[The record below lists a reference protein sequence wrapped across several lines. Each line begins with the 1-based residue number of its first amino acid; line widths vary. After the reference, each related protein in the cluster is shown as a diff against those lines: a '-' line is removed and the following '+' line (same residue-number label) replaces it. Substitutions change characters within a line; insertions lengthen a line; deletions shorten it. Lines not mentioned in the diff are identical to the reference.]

1 MRSPPS
7 SPIAYAGTPW
17 TLQCLPSHDACNDG
31 GAIRGT
37 CLRRS
42 RVGKGLHCLRRLRS
56 MVPVSTQPPWTSSAR
71 LRPQASAR
79 SLRPHALQEG
89 SKGVRG
95 SRGDLN
101 LMPPSPQQGTD
112 RSPRARQPSGRAR
125 PSRHRCTLLPA
136 APPLVRMAGA
146 ATPWSSSPTAVSLPW
161 RALLH
166 PKEASG
172 TRRIWEEFKKEEE
185 LPVNGELLW
194 DNGTPF
200 PEPCI
205 DRLAPHI
212 GKYEAL
218 AWLCRGLGFF
228 AALGVA
234 AAVNDKASKIPY
246 VSVHC

>member
-101 LMPPSPQQGTD
+101 LMPPSPQQVRY
-112 RSPRARQPSGRAR
+112 RSFSP
-125 PSRHRCTLLPA
+125 CPA
-136 APPLVRMAGA
+136 TEWKSAALSASMHAPPCCPPVGSDGRCSHAMVEFAHRSES
-146 ATPWSSSPTAVSLPW
+146 PMESSASSQRGRTLCSLCFPFLFLVSL
-161 RALLH
+161 
-166 PKEASG
+166 S
-172 TRRIWEEFKKEEE
+172 
-185 LPVNGELLW
+185 
-194 DNGTPF
+194 
-200 PEPCI
+200 
-205 DRLAPHI
+205 
-212 GKYEAL
+212 
-218 AWLCRGLGFF
+218 LGYF
-228 AALGVA
+228 
-234 AAVNDKASKIPY
+234 
-246 VSVHC
+246 

>member
-1 MRSPPS
+1 
-7 SPIAYAGTPW
+7 
-17 TLQCLPSHDACNDG
+17 
-31 GAIRGT
+31 
-37 CLRRS
+37 
-42 RVGKGLHCLRRLRS
+42 
-56 MVPVSTQPPWTSSAR
+56 
-71 LRPQASAR
+71 
-79 SLRPHALQEG
+79 
-89 SKGVRG
+89 
-95 SRGDLN
+95 
-101 LMPPSPQQGTD
+101 MPPSPQQGTD

-146 ATPWSSSPTAVSLPW
+146 ATPWSSSPTA
-161 RALLH
+161 
-166 PKEASG
+166 SG

-185 LPVNGELLW
+185 LPVNDELLW

>member
-1 MRSPPS
+1 MGKICVVRYRSFSPCPATEWKSAALSASMHAPPCCPPVGS
-7 SPIAYAGTPW
+7 DGRCSHAMVEFAHRSESP
-17 TLQCLPSHDACNDG
+17 
-31 GAIRGT
+31 
-37 CLRRS
+37 
-42 RVGKGLHCLRRLRS
+42 
-56 MVPVSTQPPWTSSAR
+56 MESSASS
-71 LRPQASAR
+71 Q
-79 SLRPHALQEG
+79 
-89 SKGVRG
+89 RG
-95 SRGDLN
+95 LF
-101 LMPPSPQQGTD
+101 Q
-112 RSPRARQPSGRAR
+112 
-125 PSRHRCTLLPA
+125 
-136 APPLVRMAGA
+136 
-146 ATPWSSSPTAVSLPW
+146 
-161 RALLH
+161 
-166 PKEASG
+166 SG

-185 LPVNGELLW
+185 LPVNDELLW